1 MEKSFFR
8 PQKIQHPKTF
18 TTHLPMPSNRKRK
31 PGGGRKPQYPEPTTT
46 IAFRV
51 PVSQAPKVKV
61 LIADFLAIFKASG

>member
-1 MEKSFFR
+1 
-8 PQKIQHPKTF
+8 
-18 TTHLPMPSNRKRK
+18 MPSNRKRK